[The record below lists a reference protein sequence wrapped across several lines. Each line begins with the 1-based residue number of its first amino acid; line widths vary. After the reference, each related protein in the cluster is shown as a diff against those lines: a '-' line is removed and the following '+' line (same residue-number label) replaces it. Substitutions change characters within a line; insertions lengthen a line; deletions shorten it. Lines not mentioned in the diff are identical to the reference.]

1 MRSRA
6 LLSSLGTRARSACVS
21 FSARPPRPRH
31 RPPLRLRRFLFVS
44 GSLPTTGTL
53 LRELYANFA
62 DPDGFLYALYAAENT
77 FGAT

>member
-1 MRSRA
+1 MRSRSF
-6 LLSSLGTRARSACVS
+6 LIGTRARLRASL
-21 FSARPPRPRH
+21 RRPRH